1 MLLEEGGYDVLIAA
15 SGETAIRLFSCHSI
29 NLVLLDYGVAE
40 MNGDVVAERMK
51 ADQREIPIVMLSAEE
66 GLSET
71 TLRPV
76 DVFVSKSESPA
87 SCTRSS
93 KGLSRQCDRS
103 DQPSLRDT
111 TSLGD

>member
-29 NLVLLDYGVAE
+29 TLVLLDYGVAE

-71 TLRPV
+71 TLRPGN
-76 DVFVSKSESPA
+76 FK
-87 SCTRSS
+87 
-93 KGLSRQCDRS
+93 
-103 DQPSLRDT
+103 
-111 TSLGD
+111 